1 MKRLDE
7 TDALLLFLDSLD
19 VRQTK
24 EQGSIFQT
32 NNFNKFLCGIQ
43 SKRAF
48 IGSWYWAHE
57 AGFENREKKN
67 VFTCRE
73 PYPKLQCRIN
83 EEKNDENK
91 YIVKCNPET
100 GEKAQ
105 GTSS

>member
-48 IGSWYWAHE
+48 TGSWY
-57 AGFENREKKN
+57 
-67 VFTCRE
+67 
-73 PYPKLQCRIN
+73 
-83 EEKNDENK
+83 
-91 YIVKCNPET
+91 
-100 GEKAQ
+100 
-105 GTSS
+105 

>member
-1 MKRLDE
+1 MRLDLK
-7 TDALLLFLDSLD
+7 T
-19 VRQTK
+19 
-24 EQGSIFQT
+24 
-32 NNFNKFLCGIQ
+32 
-43 SKRAF
+43 
-48 IGSWYWAHE
+48 
-57 AGFENREKKN
+57 EKKN

>member
-57 AGFENREKKN
+57 AGFENREKN
-67 VFTCRE
+67 TCSRAE
-73 PYPKLQCRIN
+73 SRIQN
-83 EEKNDENK
+83 FNAELMKRKTMKIN
-91 YIVKCNPET
+91 I
-100 GEKAQ
+100 
-105 GTSS
+105 

>member
-48 IGSWYWAHE
+48 TGSWYWAHE
-57 AGFENREKKN
+57 AGFENREKKR
-67 VFTCRE
+67 VHVQRAVSKTS
-73 PYPKLQCRIN
+73 RIN